1 MINPLTSEFARLFH
15 LRSTICVG
23 VAAAVI
29 LAVFG
34 LGQAALGVLIG
45 MGLFVA
51 TSAFLYEAGRSLF
64 NASSARRGRGMAAL
78 SSVGRLAFLAVSL
91 ALVSRLGHSVL
102 IASCGGL
109 LFGQMNLHRA
119 YILRERSGPC
129 SNS

>member
-1 MINPLTSEFARLFH
+1 MINPLTSGFARLFH

-23 VAAAVI
+23 AAAAVL
-29 LAVFG
+29 LAVFS

-64 NASSARRGRGMAAL
+64 NASSARRGRVMAVL

-91 ALVSRLGHSVL
+91 ALVSRLGRSVL

-109 LFGQMNLHRA
+109 IFGQMNLHLT
-119 YILRERSGPC
+119 YILREKSGPC

>member
-15 LRSTICVG
+15 LRSTLCVG
-23 VAAAVI
+23 IAAAVL
-29 LAVFG
+29 LAAFG

-51 TSAFLYEAGRSLF
+51 TSAFLYEVGRSLF
-64 NASSARRGRGMAAL
+64 NASPARRSRVMAAL

-91 ALVSRLGHSVL
+91 ALVSRLGRSVL

>member
-15 LRSTICVG
+15 LRSTLCVG
-23 VAAAVI
+23 IAAAVL
-29 LAVFG
+29 LAAFG

-45 MGLFVA
+45 IGLFVA

-64 NASSARRGRGMAAL
+64 NASSAQRSRVMAAL

-91 ALVSRLGHSVL
+91 ALVSRLGRSVL

-109 LFGQMNLHRA
+109 LFGQMNLHLT
-119 YILRERSGPC
+119 YISRERSGPC

>member
-34 LGQAALGVLIG
+34 LGQAALGVLIW
-45 MGLFVA
+45 MGQFVS
-51 TSAFLYEAGRSLF
+51 TSSFLYEAGRSLF